1 MDGGHQNGQVGLISL
16 RWDWNLAQEGI
27 KSIQSLLK
35 NSTRLLDEDDVDD
48 KDDKAR
54 MRDIA
59 ETLTKTNVTWASF
72 CTEMV
77 HPTPNTQV
85 KSIVS
90 TAGQKILKKSRQN
103 TLVKSNKSKKIFRDS
118 MKFFAV
124 LNFFLVQK
132 LIFGLI

>member
-1 MDGGHQNGQVGLISL
+1 MDGHQNGQQQQQQVGLISL
-16 RWDWNLAQEGI
+16 RWEWNLAQEGI

-90 TAGQKILKKSRQN
+90 TAGQKILKKSRQKN
-103 TLVKSNKSKKIFRDS
+103 S
-118 MKFFAV
+118 
-124 LNFFLVQK
+124 
-132 LIFGLI
+132 